1 METINPL
8 RRVMAAQKTRNNIN
22 SNIVYYTD
30 LFEKAKQSVLNNPAN
45 PMLQKHYHEKMLN
58 YNTKLK
64 ELMGQKRTNGG
75 KRGSTRRKKR
85 GLNKK

>member
-8 RRVMAAQKTRNNIN
+8 RRAMAAQKTRNNIN

-30 LFEKAKQSVLNNPAN
+30 LFEKAKQSVINNPAN
-45 PMLQKHYHEKMLN
+45 PMLQQHYHEKMLN
-58 YNTKLK
+58 YNTKLRD
-64 ELMGQKRTNGG
+64 LMGKKRINGG
-75 KRGSTRRKKR
+75 KKGSTRRKKR